1 MTTRVVIQNLG
12 PKKVEVLFKFTSLD
26 MMSNN
31 YSHVKTLEV
40 DEKLETYVYNF
51 QDVVI
56 KEIQD

>member
-12 PKKVEVLFKFTSLD
+12 PKKVEVLLKFTSLD